1 MALDINGVISK
12 IVICVYVVEINKDNQ
27 YEKKISCIFR
37 IYYGKITVI
46 VTVVCIWQEVKDGQ
60 EVKQLYIEKDQRRND
75 FGYDLIGSC
84 WPEKDRG
91 RLIIRGSSYVIS
103 LMSLFEFSCLGLS
116 WTQGQKLRKL
126 ASLSPHHFSHFLQ
139 RQ

>member
-1 MALDINGVISK
+1 MALDINGVILK

-60 EVKQLYIEKDQRRND
+60 EVK
-75 FGYDLIGSC
+75 
-84 WPEKDRG
+84 
-91 RLIIRGSSYVIS
+91 
-103 LMSLFEFSCLGLS
+103 
-116 WTQGQKLRKL
+116 
-126 ASLSPHHFSHFLQ
+126 
-139 RQ
+139 